1 MHRAQLTLSNEQH
14 FGGLGDRVQMTEE
27 GSDETVRNRR
37 PLATRSAGWAKGLAK
52 GLAAVGLTPNAISV
66 IGILFAGLGAWA
78 FIQAPYGGQWLWLG
92 GALGIQL
99 RLLAN
104 MLDGLVAVEE
114 GKSSA
119 TGALYNEFP
128 DRIEDAL
135 LLIAAGY
142 GAGVP
147 ELGYGATV
155 LAFGTAYI
163 RALGGSLGFGQD
175 FVGPM
180 AKQHRM
186 FVLTVAAI
194 VTFFGPSSAVGE
206 IVLPGPA
213 VMIAA
218 LGIIAFGSA
227 ITCVVRLHRIANLLR
242 AKEAGK

>member
-1 MHRAQLTLSNEQH
+1 
-14 FGGLGDRVQMTEE
+14 MTSKTPQEA
-27 GSDETVRNRR
+27 VKNRR
-37 PLATRSAGWAKGLAK
+37 PLATRSAVWAKALAK
-52 GLAAVGLTPNAISV
+52 GLAASGLTPNAISV
-66 IGILFAGLGAWA
+66 IGILFAAAGAWA
-78 FIQAPYGGQWLWLG
+78 FMSAPYGSQWLWLG

-119 TGALYNEFP
+119 TGALYNEAP
-128 DRIEDAL
+128 DRAEDAL

-142 GAGVP
+142 ACGVP
-147 ELGYGATV
+147 ELGYGATI

-163 RALGGSLGFGQD
+163 RALGGALGFSQD

-186 FVLTVAAI
+186 FVLTLAAI
-194 VTFFGPSSAVGE
+194 ITFFWPSSVIGE
-206 IVLPGPA
+206 IVLNGPA

-218 LGIIAFGSA
+218 LWLIVAGGALTCA
-227 ITCVVRLHRIANLLR
+227 IRLARIANLMR
-242 AKEAGK
+242 ARDEDQ